1 MVAMGEGA
9 VCRYR
14 RGSFEVEPVFE
25 TPRVSLVVQIQRF
38 IVTLIVIVVLKV
50 ESIVMGN
57 TRTFLRESKR
67 S

>member
-1 MVAMGEGA
+1 MGEGA

-14 RGSFEVEPVFE
+14 MGDFEVEPVFE
-25 TPRVSLVVQIQRF
+25 TPRLSLVVQMQRF
-38 IVTLIVIVVLKV
+38 IVTLIVIVVFK
-50 ESIVMGN
+50 SRGIVMEN

>member
-1 MVAMGEGA
+1 MDEGV

-14 RGSFEVEPVFE
+14 IGSFEVEPVFE
-25 TPRVSLVVQIQRF
+25 TPRLSLGVQMQRF
-38 IVTLIVIVVLKV
+38 IVTLIVIVVFK
-50 ESIVMGN
+50 SRGIVMEN